1 MCTMRRLAFVTGFVL
16 GLAGFVL
23 VVGNVLLYLLTGKL
37 PSVEVREDGRPA
49 LGLATPAQVVTMV
62 KEQMDRERER
72 YAGVESEIGEP
83 YQEGSGDDVE

>member
-1 MCTMRRLAFVTGFVL
+1 MCTMRRLAFVTGFAL

-23 VVGNVLLYLLTGKL
+23 VAGNVVLYLLTGKL

-49 LGLATPAQVVTMV
+49 LGLATPAQIVTMV
-62 KEQMDRERER
+62 KEQVDRERER
-72 YAGVESEIGEP
+72 YVGVESEIGEP

>member
-1 MCTMRRLAFVTGFVL
+1 MRRLAFVTGFAL

-23 VVGNVLLYLLTGKL
+23 VAGNVVLYLLTGKL

-49 LGLATPAQVVTMV
+49 LGLATPAQIVTMV
-62 KEQMDRERER
+62 KEQVDRERER
-72 YAGVESEIGEP
+72 YVGVESEIGEP